1 MKQSINSAQAGYAL
15 LLMVLAMMGIGGVVL
30 AGFTQGVKKESE
42 HERYL
47 HNQRVLKEAKQALLQ
62 YAYNYPQLGPDQDD
76 GPGRLPCPDTDNDGD
91 EEYVPN
97 CAGNII
103 GRFPWR
109 DPALNFFEAR
119 DASGEQL
126 WYAVSP
132 FFGRGPGSSINSGS
146 FGGITV
152 EDRSDAML
160 YDGTAT
166 VPAGGV
172 AAVIIAPG
180 APIDRSG
187 TLQVRGTDDEK
198 EDEVNYLDR
207 FGTRDNAVFINDN
220 LNGFVTGPILDVVS
234 GDLLVNDQMIVIT
247 AAEVIA
253 MAEQATLQAYRD
265 AINDYLVQTGGVYP
279 WLFNYDDVDT
289 VDKLSE
295 FYPADTDFTVNPN
308 YHDNYGRIPAMF
320 GEYFVRADSEE
331 IENEVL
337 VTLTND
343 YAAMPGPVGISPG
356 VDQNFFSGVLPDSEH
371 ELELVS
377 GFIPVAF
384 SDQGINPNAR
394 LVVTLP
400 AEDTVTQH
408 LYFWDGHGALATGF
422 WKICPDD
429 GNGES
434 NPEDCYRDT
443 SGNPDPGGVNDNNEE
458 ILHIRV
464 DITMGEAVNGGEVAF
479 DADYLNLPV
488 PVTVSYPAATNL
500 SHALITVDNIAY
512 SDLDLLPARAPTIT
526 ATYEIDRNNL
536 VGEAFQIQEFGDVV
550 EADLFAGATLKVEMR
565 YFPEVPGWAH
575 RDNDDWHNSIMMAYA
590 DDYRPDQNGAAGD
603 CAANPPCL
611 QINGLGGVNNDKI
624 AVLVMA
630 GEHSWVD
637 GDISPA
643 VPADGAFAD
652 ELGDVYNLENSNLDS
667 IFDIRTIE
675 ATDAPGDIQLDKI
688 LVVN

>member
-1 MKQSINSAQAGYAL
+1 MKRKISTAESGYAL
-15 LLMVLAMMGIGGVVL
+15 ILMVLGLMGVGGIVL
-30 AGFTQGVKKESE
+30 AGFTQGVKVQSE

-47 HNQRVLKEAKQALLQ
+47 HNQRVLREAKQALLQ
-62 YAYNYPQLGPDQDD
+62 YAYNYPVTEGN
-76 GPGRLPCPDTDNDGD
+76 GPGRLPCPDTDSSGTPNP
-91 EEYVPN
+91 VPG
-97 CAGNII
+97 CDAAAGVV
-103 GRFPWR
+103 GRFPWKT
-109 DPALNFFEAR
+109 PELNFYDVK
-119 DASGEQL
+119 DASGEEL
-126 WYAVSP
+126 WYAVSNN
-132 FFGRGPGSSINSGS
+132 FGNSGTITINSSTSGS
-146 FGGITV
+146 VTLQ
-152 EDRSDAML
+152 DRSGAVL
-160 YDGTAT
+160 HDGTDNT
-166 VPAGGV
+166 PASGI

-180 APIDRSG
+180 SQITRGGVLQDRAADE
-187 TLQVRGTDDEK
+187 DDP
-198 EDEVNYLDR
+198 VHYLDL
-207 FGTRDNAVFINDN
+207 FGAIDNADFINDD
-220 LNGFVTGPILDVVS
+220 LNGFVTGPIRDVVT

-253 MAEQATLQAYRD
+253 VAEKATLQAYRH
-265 AINDYLVQTGGVYP
+265 AINDYLVQTGGIYP

-295 FYPADTDFTVNPN
+295 FYPADADFTVNPN

-320 GEYFVRADSEE
+320 GEYFVRANSEE

-343 YAAMPGPVGISPG
+343 YAAMPGAVGISPG
-356 VDQNFFSGVLPDSEH
+356 VDQNFFSGALPNNVH
-371 ELELVS
+371 ELDLVS
-377 GFIPVAF
+377 DFLPVAF
-384 SDQGINPNAR
+384 SDQGTNPNAR

-408 LYFWDGHGALATGF
+408 LYFWDGHGGSATGF

-443 SGNPDPGGVNDNNEE
+443 FGNPDPGGVNDNNEE
-458 ILHIRV
+458 ILHIQV

-479 DADYLNLPV
+479 DADYLNLPG

-512 SDLDLLPARAPTIT
+512 GDLDLLPARAPTIT

-575 RDNDDWHNSIMMAYA
+575 KDNDDWHNSIMMAYA

-624 AVLVMA
+624 AVLVLA
-630 GEHSWVD
+630 GERSWAD
-637 GDISPA
+637 GDISPP
-643 VPADGAFAD
+643 VLADGAFAD
-652 ELGDVYNLENSNLDS
+652 ELGDVFNLENSNLDS

-675 ATDAPGDIQLDKI
+675 ATDAPGDKQLDKI